1 MIDIHSH
8 VLPGIDD
15 GAATVK
21 ESVAMARIA
30 AKDGIFAVVATP
42 HAFDGVYDSR
52 KVDILDGCRQLNE
65 LLVLNEIPVKI
76 FPGQEVRL
84 TPEILEH
91 IDADRVL
98 TLNRSEYI
106 LIELPMHVLPNCITD
121 IIQSIRSRN
130 LVPVIA
136 HPERNPVLMT
146 NMDLAKN
153 LVYSGALFQITAG
166 SFTGMFGRDVK
177 KCAAH
182 YSKMG
187 MVHFVG
193 SDAHSFKR
201 RTPTMSKGLKVLGN
215 LTGENIF
222 RQYNELGLNATRF

>member
-8 VLPGIDD
+8 ILPAIDD
-15 GAATVK
+15 GAATME

-30 AKDGIFAVVATP
+30 AKDGISAMVATP
-42 HAFDGVYDSR
+42 HAFDGVYDSCR
-52 KVDILDGCRQLNE
+52 ADILDGCHRLNDFLE
-65 LLVLNEIPVKI
+65 LNEIPVKI

-84 TPEILEH
+84 TPELLES

-98 TLNRSEYI
+98 TLNSSQYI
-106 LIELPMHVLPNCITD
+106 LIELPMHVLPNYLTD
-121 IIQSIRSRN
+121 IIQSIRFRN
-130 LVPVIA
+130 LVPIIA

-146 NMDLAKN
+146 HMDIAKD
-153 LVYSGALFQITAG
+153 LIYSGALFQITAG

-177 KCAAH
+177 KCAVH
-182 YSKMG
+182 YARMG

-201 RTPTMSKGLKVLGN
+201 RTPFMSKGFRVLSKII
-215 LTGENIF
+215 GEDVF
-222 RQYNELGLNATRF
+222 HQYSELGIEL

>member
-1 MIDIHSH
+1 MIPAQ
-8 VLPGIDD
+8 V
-15 GAATVK
+15 
-21 ESVAMARIA
+21 E
-30 AKDGIFAVVATP
+30 
-42 HAFDGVYDSR
+42 
-52 KVDILDGCRQLNE
+52 
-65 LLVLNEIPVKI
+65 I

-84 TPEILEH
+84 TPELLEN

-106 LIELPMHVLPNCITD
+106 LIELPMHVLPNYITD

-136 HPERNPVLMT
+136 HPERNPVLMKH
-146 NMDLAKN
+146 MDLAKN

-182 YSKMG
+182 YAKMG

-201 RTPTMSKGLKVLGN
+201 RTPTMSKGLKVLGK